1 MMGLWSKL
9 GPVGIEKKRKGQ
21 IKILSSALL
30 VKKYVSKLVRQEEG
44 VAVKKKSLVGKARFR
59 QL

>member
-1 MMGLWSKL
+1 MGLWIKL